1 MKVYMDNMTNQIV
14 TLDEADDRLM
24 QDAQDFQWIN
34 ALTTFSWEEI
44 KEGLTEEFFNEVND
58 RFYEEYFLLR
68 FTEYEIYG
76 DESSEDE
83 NGEGD
88 NRIWPPEDSNQDS
101 ESTETV

>member
-14 TLDEADDRLM
+14 TLDEADERLF

-44 KEGLTEEFFNEVND
+44 KKGLTEEFLNEVND
-58 RFYEEYFLLR
+58 RYYEEYFLLR

-76 DESSEDE
+76 DESPEDE
-83 NGEGD
+83 NGEPIEVEPD
-88 NRIWPPEDSNQDS
+88 PEPEDETN
-101 ESTETV
+101 TETV